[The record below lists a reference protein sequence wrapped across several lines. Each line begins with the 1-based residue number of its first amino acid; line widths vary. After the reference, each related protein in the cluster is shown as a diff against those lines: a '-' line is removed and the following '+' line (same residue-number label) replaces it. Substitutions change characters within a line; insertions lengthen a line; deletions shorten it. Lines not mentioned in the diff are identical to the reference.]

1 MTDVRDEAAAAAR
14 PEQRANTDS
23 GFIWYELMTPDP
35 AGAKAF
41 YDAVVGWSID
51 AESDF
56 PNGYRMI
63 GRSDGKAAGGLL
75 PLTDEM
81 QRHGARP
88 AWLGYLYVEDVDAS
102 VAAIERDGGKA
113 LMPPFDIPNIGRVA
127 MVTDPQGAAFYIM
140 KPTPPAGQPEAQSD
154 VFSPTEV
161 QRCAWNELLTT
172 DLVRQPECGVLVG
185 DLARERHPLDA
196 GVLRL
201 LGDRVHDLVV
211 DRRADDR
218 GDLLALDPGPDGVHL
233 LVLVG
238 TGVVD
243 EQRVA
248 HLLRLGLGEAEQVL
262 DHRRRRGV
270 READTDRLLRVRVAG
285 RVRPGG
291 RPAGGQRE
299 REERHC
305 DEGHRA
311 ANAAGPSR
319 VGRGN

>member
-1 MTDVRDEAAAAAR
+1 MTDVRGEAAAAAR

-88 AWLGYLYVEDVDAS
+88 AWLGYLYVEDVDGS

-113 LMPPFDIPNIGRVA
+113 LMPPFDIPDIGRVA
-127 MVTDPQGAAFYIM
+127 MVADPQGAAFYIM

-172 DLVRQPECGVLVG
+172 DL
-185 DLARERHPLDA
+185 DA
-196 GVLRL
+196 AKRFYPKHFGWK
-201 LGDRVHDLVV
+201 LGDVMPMGPM
-211 DRRADDR
+211 
-218 GDLLALDPGPDGVHL
+218 GDYQFI
-233 LVLVG
+233 
-238 TGVVD
+238 
-243 EQRVA
+243 EQGGRMIGA
-248 HLLRLGLGEAEQVL
+248 MFAPP
-262 DHRRRRGV
+262 
-270 READTDRLLRVRVAG
+270 G
-285 RVRPGG
+285 RVPAWRFCFRVESLQKSIEAVKSGGGEILFGPTEVPGG
-291 RPAGGQRE
+291 GRIIQANDPQGAFFMIIEGGQ
-299 REERHC
+299 
-305 DEGHRA
+305 
-311 ANAAGPSR
+311 
-319 VGRGN
+319 